1 MGHLKKYLAW
11 ILAALCALMP
21 VAGLAAENR
30 DTQLTTTLP
39 REHTIT
45 VVCGAGGAV
54 RVEGTVYTGTRT
66 FIVDRLSAFTLEA
79 VPDAGYQ
86 FSQVEAQPSS
96 GVSIS
101 GNMVIIG
108 LSLIHI

>member
-45 VVCGAGGAV
+45 VVCGAGGAALP
-54 RVEGTVYTGTRT
+54 RKEKTARNGR
-66 FIVDRLSAFTLEA
+66 
-79 VPDAGYQ
+79 
-86 FSQVEAQPSS
+86 
-96 GVSIS
+96 
-101 GNMVIIG
+101 N
-108 LSLIHI
+108 